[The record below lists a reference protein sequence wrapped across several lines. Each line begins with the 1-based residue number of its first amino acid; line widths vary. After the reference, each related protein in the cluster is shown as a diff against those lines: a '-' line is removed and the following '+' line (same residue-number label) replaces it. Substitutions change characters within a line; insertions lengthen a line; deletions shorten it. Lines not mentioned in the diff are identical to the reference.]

1 MQHAPDTPS
10 RRRNGPASTLMSEAR
25 PWPQRAAEVL
35 AVLNHVDWTRGDTSE
50 HSFASALRNASANRY
65 TNVLPCT

>member
-1 MQHAPDTPS
+1 
-10 RRRNGPASTLMSEAR
+10 MSEAR
-25 PWPQRAAEVL
+25 SWPQRAAEVL